1 MNFKTILILSIILSL
16 FISCGKKE
24 EAQNNELATKTE
36 TSDEKS
42 GQSIAVEALVIK
54 PRTIEQN
61 IPLTGVLKPLHSV
74 DIVAEVS
81 GKVQKIYKKLGNS
94 VTQRDTLAII
104 DDKVPLSN
112 YRQAKS
118 QVLSAENN
126 LKIAELNLKS
136 DEELFKSGDISQLA
150 YENSQLAV
158 KSAEANRLSALA
170 SLSLL
175 EKNYKDTRIM
185 SPISGLISRKFI
197 ELGTMVT
204 PNMPLYRVVDLKIL
218 KIEVGVSQ
226 SMISR
231 LQVGSAAK
239 VTISALKNRTFD
251 GKVRF
256 ISPQAEEATG
266 AFTTEIHV
274 KNSNDLKIKAGMTAK
289 IDLTVTDLGKQLAVP
304 DYALVTKDGKD
315 FVYKIENDIARLAEV
330 TVSET
335 FGSQAIIAGG
345 IAEGDT
351 IVVVG
356 MKNLGVDTKVW
367 IETIH

>member
-1 MNFKTILILSIILSL
+1 MNFKTILIFLLSL

-24 EAQNNELATKTE
+24 DVQNQEIAAQTE
-36 TSDEKS
+36 TTDEKS

-175 EKNYKDTRIM
+175 EKNYKDTRI
-185 SPISGLISRKFI
+185 
-197 ELGTMVT
+197 
-204 PNMPLYRVVDLKIL
+204 
-218 KIEVGVSQ
+218 
-226 SMISR
+226 
-231 LQVGSAAK
+231 
-239 VTISALKNRTFD
+239 
-251 GKVRF
+251 
-256 ISPQAEEATG
+256 
-266 AFTTEIHV
+266 
-274 KNSNDLKIKAGMTAK
+274 
-289 IDLTVTDLGKQLAVP
+289 
-304 DYALVTKDGKD
+304 
-315 FVYKIENDIARLAEV
+315 
-330 TVSET
+330 
-335 FGSQAIIAGG
+335 II
-345 IAEGDT
+345 
-351 IVVVG
+351 
-356 MKNLGVDTKVW
+356 
-367 IETIH
+367 